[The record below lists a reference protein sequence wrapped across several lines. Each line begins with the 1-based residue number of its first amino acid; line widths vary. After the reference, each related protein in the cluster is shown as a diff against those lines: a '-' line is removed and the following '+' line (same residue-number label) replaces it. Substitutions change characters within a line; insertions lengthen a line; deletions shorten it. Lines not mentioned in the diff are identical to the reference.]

1 MNKIVFELHPED
13 RARLDALTAALQ
25 ELAPVKISVDLPQTP
40 APVTHPAEAE
50 AAQVFTPA
58 PAAAPAPAP
67 APKAQEISLA
77 DFQKVITTLCA
88 SGPKL
93 KEAVR
98 GVITAYAGSV
108 SEIPADKRAE
118 VLKKLEA
125 INV

>member
-25 ELAPVKISVDLPQTP
+25 ELAPVKISMNLPKTP
-40 APVTHPAEAE
+40 APVAHPAEAE

-58 PAAAPAPAP
+58 PAADPAPAP
-67 APKAQEISLA
+67 AAQEISLA

-108 SEIPADKRAE
+108 SEIPAEKRAE
-118 VLKKLEA
+118 VLEKLEA